1 MIWPDLEPILKP
13 IRWAVWGG
21 VAIRHYIVP
30 EREPLDFDAAVA
42 AADGP
47 AMREKMAASG
57 YHYQGESE
65 WGEAMW
71 RSAEGVPIDVFE
83 GAEEWWPTALAQA
96 QSNRNAQGLPILPLP
111 YLILLLLDDG
121 RERKLNDAAK
131 MLSAADEPTLAE
143 VRSLVAHYRPQ
154 HAEGLAHL
162 IVQGKREMN
171 NA

>member
-1 MIWPDLEPILKP
+1 MIKPAATIWPNLEPTLKP

-30 EREPLDFDAAVA
+30 EREPLDFDAAVTV
-42 AADGP
+42 ADGP
-47 AMREKMAASG
+47 AMRAQMAAGG
-57 YHYQGESE
+57 YHYLGESE

-71 RSAEGVPIDVFE
+71 RSAEGVAVDVFE
-83 GAEEWWPTALAQA
+83 GAEEWWPPALAAA
-96 QSNRNAQGLPILPLP
+96 QGNRNAQGLPILPLP

-131 MLSAADEPTLAE
+131 MLAAADEPTLAA

-154 HAEGLAHL
+154 HTEGLARL
-162 IVQGKREMN
+162 LERK
-171 NA
+171 